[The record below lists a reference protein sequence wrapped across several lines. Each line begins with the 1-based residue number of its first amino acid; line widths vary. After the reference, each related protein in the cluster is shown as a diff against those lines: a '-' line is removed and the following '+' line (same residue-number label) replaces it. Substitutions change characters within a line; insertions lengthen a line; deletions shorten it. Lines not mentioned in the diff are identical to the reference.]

1 MSISASAPDKRP
13 ALAFDNQT
21 EIEFLLTAIESY
33 RQGHILETYKVDWAQ
48 LEEIIE
54 ELKKCYEMFI
64 SKKDATSYQKE
75 PTDPRGEYIKKIHGK

>member
-54 ELKKCYEMFI
+54 EYIYEEH
-64 SKKDATSYQKE
+64 KDELREIAY
-75 PTDPRGEYIKKIHGK
+75 